1 MKLKAW
7 VGKGSV
13 GLPAAGLGR
22 KGVAFYDGWKH
33 LGAVTIYLY
42 IYTYIYIYNC
52 GENFGDVMILRA
64 HPGGY
69 EFSQAS

>member
-22 KGVAFYDGWKH
+22 TGVAFYDGWKH
-33 LGAVTIYLY
+33 LGAMTIYMY
-42 IYTYIYIYNC
+42 VCVYIYNC
-52 GENFGDVMILRA
+52 GENIGDVMILRA
-64 HPGGY
+64 HPGGH

>member
-22 KGVAFYDGWKH
+22 TGVAFYDGWKH
-33 LGAVTIYLY
+33 LGAVTIY
-42 IYTYIYIYNC
+42 IYNC
-52 GENFGDVMILRA
+52 GENRRCDDLEGTSRR
-64 HPGGY
+64 P
-69 EFSQAS
+69 

>member
-22 KGVAFYDGWKH
+22 TGVAFYDGWKH
-33 LGAVTIYLY
+33 LGAMTIYMY
-42 IYTYIYIYNC
+42 VCIYIYIIV
-52 GENFGDVMILRA
+52 EKTLEM
-64 HPGGY
+64 
-69 EFSQAS
+69 

>member
-22 KGVAFYDGWKH
+22 TGVAFYDGWKH
-33 LGAVTIYLY
+33 LGAVTIY
-42 IYTYIYIYNC
+42 I
-52 GENFGDVMILRA
+52 
-64 HPGGY
+64 HPCKHTTVSD
-69 EFSQAS
+69 ERVIID